1 MKTVDMLRR
10 ATAILEGQ
18 AGASLAQMS
27 GVSNLAQA
35 FEAMVKASMISTG
48 DAAKLTAFV
57 QDSDKN
63 EDEALGAP
71 AAAVY
76 TSQSGNI
83 IDILQDLTE
92 KAETQ
97 LADLTQKEVNNK
109 QNYELLKQSLED
121 EISNQNKELSDA
133 RKGAADA
140 SERKATA

>member
-48 DAAKLTAFV
+48 DAARLTAFV
-57 QDSDKN
+57 QESDKDD
-63 EDEALGAP
+63 DEAPGAP
-71 AAAVY
+71 AGAVY
-76 TSQSGNI
+76 TSQCGGI

-92 KAETQ
+92 KAESQ
-97 LADLTQKEVNNK
+97 LADLEQGEVNNK
-109 QNYELLKQSLED
+109 QNFELLKQSLTD
-121 EISNQNKELSDA
+121 EIANQNQELA
-133 RKGAADA
+133 EAKKGVADA
-140 SERKATA
+140 SEK